1 MTLSHVTCRANCKYV
16 VTCGKP
22 PPNLLGAYSVAPHV
36 TRLCQGGPLSAV
48 RACARS
54 NGTRCRSRD
63 CLFITPSAL
72 PHLLPTNY
80 RTLESPSPPVAKSK
94 FWTRI
99 RRYLL
104 SQRGPAARRSAL
116 TPIWTEYRSV
126 RIPINDIYMDRYQ
139 YRSEMPR

>member
-94 FWTRI
+94 LDKNTP
-99 RRYLL
+99 LPPVAEGA
-104 SQRGPAARRSAL
+104 SGKAL
-116 TPIWTEYRSV
+116 CVDTDMD
-126 RIPINDIYMDRYQ
+126 RIP
-139 YRSEMPR
+139 